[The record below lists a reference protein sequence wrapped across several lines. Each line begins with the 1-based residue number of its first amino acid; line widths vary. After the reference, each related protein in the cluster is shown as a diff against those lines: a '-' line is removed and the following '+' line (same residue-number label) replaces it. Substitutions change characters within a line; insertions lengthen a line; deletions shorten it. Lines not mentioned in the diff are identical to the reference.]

1 MFIMFI
7 IPTPVQISRRHYVFY
22 LLSGRLS
29 SVTKFVNVIFKKNEL
44 TYFDANWHDTI
55 NFGDQEIKGQGH
67 RRPKLDLEAWRR
79 HHSEPLGRFV
89 F

>member
-29 SVTKFVNVIFKKNEL
+29 SVTKFVNAIFKKNEL

-55 NFGDQEIKGQGH
+55 NFGDQEITRSQKAEVRFGG
-67 RRPKLDLEAWRR
+67 LAEA
-79 HHSEPLGRFV
+79 SF
-89 F
+89 